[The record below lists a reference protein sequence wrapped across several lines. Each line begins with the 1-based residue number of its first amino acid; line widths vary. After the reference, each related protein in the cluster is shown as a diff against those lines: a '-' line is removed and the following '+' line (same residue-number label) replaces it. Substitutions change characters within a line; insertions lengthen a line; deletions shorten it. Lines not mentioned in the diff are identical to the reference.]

1 MLSYIQILKKPKNN
15 RKQNRQTCRIKVNI
29 LNIFLNISATM
40 ISTVLF
46 FFILA
51 CNTTSTENIK
61 TETNVEKSNQEIA
74 KKASAEPTSTPPDP
88 LFDYMNGVRYLNAR
102 EYDDAIAKL
111 SIVIRLIPDFELPY
125 NYRGVA
131 YYHNEQKQLALED
144 FNKSIEL
151 NPKLAIAYRNRG
163 ILHLNLGNNQKAR
176 SDLSSAKS
184 IYENENDKNSAEK
197 MSQLIN
203 TLN

>member
-1 MLSYIQILKKPKNN
+1 MKE
-15 RKQNRQTCRIKVNI
+15 NI
-29 LNIFLNISATM
+29 LNIFLKKQKPI
-40 ISTVLF
+40 IILPTVLLF
-46 FFILA
+46 SILA
-51 CNTTSTENIK
+51 CNTTSTESVK
-61 TETNVEKSNQEIA
+61 TQTNVEQSNQKTLTEP
-74 KKASAEPTSTPPDP
+74 SAESTSTPPDP

-111 SIVIRLIPDFELPY
+111 SIVIRLIPEFELPY

-144 FNKSIEL
+144 FNKAIEL
-151 NPKLAIAYRNRG
+151 NPDLAIAYRNRG
-163 ILHLNLGNNQKAR
+163 ILHLDLGDNQKAR

-184 IYENENDKNSAEK
+184 IYEKENNKNSAEK

>member
-1 MLSYIQILKKPKNN
+1 MYLLICI
-15 RKQNRQTCRIKVNI
+15 
-29 LNIFLNISATM
+29 
-40 ISTVLF
+40 
-46 FFILA
+46 FILS
-51 CNTTSTENIK
+51 CNSNTPEN
-61 TETNVEKSNQEIA
+61 TQTKSKIDDSNKQVVSSKE
-74 KKASAEPTSTPPDP
+74 SAEPTSTPPDP

-102 EYDDAIAKL
+102 EYDDAIAKM

-144 FNKSIEL
+144 FNKAIEL
-151 NPKLAIAYRNRG
+151 NPELAIAYRNRG
-163 ILHLNLGNNQKAR
+163 VLYINFGENQKAI
-176 SDLSSAKS
+176 SDLSNAKL
-184 IYENENDKNSAEK
+184 IYEKENDKNSAEK